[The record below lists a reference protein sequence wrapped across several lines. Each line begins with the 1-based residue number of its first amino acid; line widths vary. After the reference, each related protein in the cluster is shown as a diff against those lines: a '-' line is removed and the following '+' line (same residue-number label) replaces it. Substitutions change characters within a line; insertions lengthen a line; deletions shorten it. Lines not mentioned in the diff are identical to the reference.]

1 VNAYAVD
8 REQNFTPISLVSL
21 MTGGYDQ
28 NDKESRPKA
37 RWEMDRFRF
46 NFNKTV
52 QAAGVLLK
60 LENGQMGRLR
70 LLKFLYI
77 ADRELHSETARPITG
92 DTGYAMKHGPVLSRV
107 YDLIKGNGSRATE
120 WEKYFRSEGYLVKLV
135 HDPGR
140 GKLSRGEMEKL
151 HDISSRYR
159 EFEDEELSELT
170 HQFKEWKDHYQGDG
184 GSYVIPWE
192 QVLEAQ
198 GRGDMIQAA
207 REEEQAHRYLDE
219 MFGA

>member
-1 VNAYAVD
+1 
-8 REQNFTPISLVSL
+8 
-21 MTGGYDQ
+21 
-28 NDKESRPKA
+28 
-37 RWEMDRFRF
+37 
-46 NFNKTV
+46 
-52 QAAGVLLK
+52 
-60 LENGQMGRLR
+60 
-70 LLKFLYI
+70 
-77 ADRELHSETARPITG
+77 
-92 DTGYAMKHGPVLSRV
+92 MKHGPVLSRV
-107 YDLIKGNGSRATE
+107 YDLIKGNGSWATE

-135 HDPGR
+135 HDPGG
-140 GKLSRGEMEKL
+140 GKLSRGEMGKL

-184 GSYVIPWE
+184 GCYVIPWE